1 MTFEESIP
9 IAKELAENQ
18 LKKGFDVEAF
28 LILAEIN
35 KINQEYDL
43 VPESNVDETIM
54 DIQGLFVNY
63 MHNRNIDNLET
74 LLSTIRKMLSELY
87 NSCTLEEKQVFKNHL
102 KNLESISNTTII
114 YRCNY
119 FTPFYC

>member
-74 LLSTIRKMLSELY
+74 LLSTIRKML
-87 NSCTLEEKQVFKNHL
+87 K
-102 KNLESISNTTII
+102 
-114 YRCNY
+114 
-119 FTPFYC
+119 